1 MKVCTE
7 HSTNSRSPRGLVSS
21 HYSLGT
27 SFLWPH
33 IFAGRRRLMLQN
45 FFQGSEVLLGPGPQ
59 TLDRTRTQTDLYQ
72 SIFLFIEGHLIR

>member
-1 MKVCTE
+1 
-7 HSTNSRSPRGLVSS
+7 
-21 HYSLGT
+21 
-27 SFLWPH
+27 
-33 IFAGRRRLMLQN
+33 MLQN